1 MPQDI
6 AWGEF
11 PTEQFKAYVEWKK
24 EGEQKKFATCFCFL
38 LPTLFHLQLSID
50 KIQWMTVPVPR

>member
-1 MPQDI
+1 MPRDI

-11 PTEQFKAYVEWKK
+11 PTEQFKAYVEWNK
-24 EGEQKKFATCFCFL
+24 EWEQKKFATCFCFL
-38 LPTLFHLQLSID
+38 LPTFFHLQLSID